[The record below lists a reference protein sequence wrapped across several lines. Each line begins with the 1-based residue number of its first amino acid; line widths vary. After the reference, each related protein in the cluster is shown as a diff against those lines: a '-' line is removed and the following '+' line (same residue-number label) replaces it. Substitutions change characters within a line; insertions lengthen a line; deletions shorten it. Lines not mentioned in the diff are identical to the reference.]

1 MKTTIVYAFD
11 DFHDMSIEQ
20 RALAS
25 CDVEFVP
32 SHGVESPESRAVIR
46 HADVLMIALQKV
58 TAEVMDAMPSCR
70 MISRLGVGIDNID
83 IPAATARG
91 IWVANVPDYGVDEVA
106 THAIALVLAQLRG
119 LPRLISDT
127 RAGIWNASVVH
138 PIQRLSSQTLGVM
151 GFGRIGRTVTSK
163 GAGVGMRV
171 IAYDPF
177 LNDAQIREAGAQPV
191 GLDQLLAEA
200 DFITLH
206 LPLDATTRHVI
217 NARTLDQMKP
227 TAYLVN
233 TARGGLVDE
242 VALLD
247 AVRAGRIRG
256 AALDV
261 LSIEPPPA
269 DNNVLQAL
277 QRHERILVTPHIAW
291 YSEQARVDMRQRAA
305 EDIARVLRGER
316 PRTPVNEVNVH
327 VNGSK
332 LHA

>member
-1 MKTTIVYAFD
+1 MKTTIVYAHD
-11 DFHDMSIEQ
+11 DFPDLAIE
-20 RALAS
+20 RKVLTDY
-25 CDVEFVP
+25 DVEFIP
-32 SHGVESPESRAVIR
+32 SHGVDSPESRAVIR
-46 HADVLMIALQKV
+46 RADVLLIALQKV
-58 TAEVMDAMPSCR
+58 TAEVMDAMPDCR

-119 LPRLISDT
+119 LPTLITDT
-127 RAGIWNASVVH
+127 RAGVWKASAVH
-138 PIQRLSSQTLGVM
+138 PIQRLTDLTLGVV
-151 GFGRIGRTVTSK
+151 GFGRIGRAAGSK
-163 GAGVGMRV
+163 GAGLGMRV

-177 LNDAQIREAGAQPV
+177 LSDEQIRAASAQPV
-191 GLDQLLAEA
+191 SLDVLLGES

-206 LPLDATTRHVI
+206 LPLDPTTRHII
-217 NARTLDQMKP
+217 NSRTLSLMKP

-233 TARGGLVDE
+233 TARGGLIDE
-242 VALLD
+242 AALLE

-269 DNNVLQAL
+269 DNDVLQAL
-277 QRHERILVTPHIAW
+277 QRHERIIVTPHIAW
-291 YSEQARVDMRQRAA
+291 YSEQARMDMRQRAA

-316 PRTPVNEVNVH
+316 PRTPVNEVNQTNGRKPH
-327 VNGSK
+327 V
-332 LHA
+332 